1 MTPSIK
7 RMIKLLTPQEQVGLE
22 KEDVIALEEKVLT
35 RLQFDFNYPS
45 SLTFLERF
53 LRLAEHHKHPG
64 IVSISEDLLKVAAT
78 QSAFL
83 DYRPSRIAAAV
94 LVMAVSLCELKKHP
108 AGVTQ
113 VLRLKSTK
121 QLPGFLETGITF
133 WTESLAAEA
142 RIQPSEFI
150 EPLILL
156 AEAAQTSP
164 LFNHHISA
172 E

>member
-1 MTPSIK
+1 M
-7 RMIKLLTPQEQVGLE
+7 
-22 KEDVIALEEKVLT
+22 
-35 RLQFDFNYPS
+35 
-45 SLTFLERF
+45 
-53 LRLAEHHKHPG
+53 
-64 IVSISEDLLKVAAT
+64 AAT

-108 AGVTQ
+108 SSSVTQ

-121 QLPGFLETGITF
+121 QLPGFLETGINF
-133 WTESLAAEA
+133 WTESLAVEA
-142 RIQPSEFI
+142 RIQPSDFI

-156 AEAAQTSP
+156 VEAAQTSP

>member
-1 MTPSIK
+1 M
-7 RMIKLLTPQEQVGLE
+7 E
-22 KEDVIALEEKVLT
+22 KEDVVALEERVLT
-35 RLQFDFNYPS
+35 QLQFDFNYPS

-53 LRLAEHHKHPG
+53 LRLAEYHKHPA
-64 IVSISEDLLKVAAT
+64 ITQVSEDLLKVAAT

-94 LVMAVSLCELKKHP
+94 VVMAVSLCELKKHP
-108 AGVTQ
+108 SSSVTQ

-121 QLPGFLETGITF
+121 QLPSFLETGIAF
-133 WTESLAAEA
+133 WTECLALEA
-142 RIQPSEFI
+142 RIQASDFI

-156 AEAAQTSP
+156 AETAQSSP
-164 LFNHHISA
+164 FFKDHISA